1 MLGLIL
7 ITSVLMIPGL
17 HKIFSVQ
24 TLDIAQLFTVYGL
37 SIANLPVIQAL
48 KWIRS
53 RMKK

>member
-1 MLGLIL
+1 M

-24 TLDIAQLFTVYGL
+24 TLDMAQLFTVYGL

-48 KWIRS
+48 KWVRAKL
-53 RMKK
+53 KK